1 MIKAGSIRESNL
13 SKQFEFKHKKIQKA
27 DKGGQILVAN
37 DDVDSDDNKKF
48 QAVTIHGDGTLDGS
62 GKLTV
67 NFPSSAET
75 TIVQTGLSDI
85 DRAKLDSIEEGATK
99 DKTWLEV
106 KDSYES
112 NADTNAFTDANKSSL
127 EGATDA
133 NTASAIVKR
142 DSSGNII
149 VGTVTGNL
157 TGTASTATNATNL
170 NGQNASYYLDS
181 DNTAP
186 GDVSNTNA
194 GNGLT
199 FTTQTI
205 PFKQIVATY
214 DYDAQGTGTGASSTT
229 ITHNFGYI
237 PSAKIY
243 KISGSDLIEI
253 EMYVT
258 STTSATTVH
267 FDYINFDIRIIL
279 R

>member
-1 MIKAGSIRESNL
+1 MIKPGSIRESHL
-13 SKQFEFKHKKIQKA
+13 SQQFELKHNKLQKA
-27 DKGGQILVAN
+27 DEGSQLLIAENNPDAAN
-37 DDVDSDDNKKF
+37 HLNFKPI
-48 QAVTIHGDGTLDGS
+48 TIHGDGTLDGS

-67 NFPSSAET
+67 NFPET
-75 TIVQTGLSDI
+75 STTVVSGDGLTDEQKQ
-85 DRAKLDSIEEGATK
+85 KLDSIEEGATR
-99 DKTWLEV
+99 DKTRSEIKV
-106 KDSYES
+106 AYEE
-112 NADTNAFTDANKSSL
+112 NPDTNAFSDTNKSSL
-127 EGATDA
+127 EAATDA

-157 TGTASTATNATNL
+157 TGTASAATNATNL

-237 PSAKIY
+237 PSARIY

-258 STTSATTVH
+258 STTTATTVH